1 MYSARKNSNRYPK
14 AVTDNMAQPFS
25 SPFGVE
31 KAGSKRGVIPYS
43 RINHQV
49 MGKKTNSIS

>member
-1 MYSARKNSNRYPK
+1 MLSARKNSNSHPK
-14 AVTDNMAQPFS
+14 AAMDEYNQAFG

-43 RINHQV
+43 RMNHQATGNR
-49 MGKKTNSIS
+49 MNAAS